1 MKLNNGWYSKSIEGT
16 NGAHY
21 LSREVVLLKS
31 GIIKGI
37 LIAVFSIL
45 YMPSAT
51 TFANELK
58 DTSIQI
64 IANEKVIIFSDAK
77 PFYDKNGRV
86 QVPLR
91 FVSEAIGANV
101 QWDGITR
108 KVTVTLGGD
117 KVELN
122 IGNQSYRLN
131 GQQFQM
137 DTSSI
142 VTRGA
147 TFVPIRFVGQALG
160 ALVTFDTSHN
170 TIHIDTAN
178 RDENQERTTTE
189 EDEKSIY
196 NGFIIDLEPDSKLL
210 VGKGLYDTYGSEY
223 TLLNIVVTFDK
234 TDTDYKKQYKD
245 VEEILLQK
253 VDSETVAAVMK
264 YLNAKST
271 ATDVLPFKEF
281 KDTNYMVIVSSRNI
295 DANINIFVFK
305 N

>member
-1 MKLNNGWYSKSIEGT
+1 MKSL
-16 NGAHY
+16 
-21 LSREVVLLKS
+21 
-31 GIIKGI
+31 IIKGI
-37 LIAVFSIL
+37 LIAIFSFL
-45 YMPSAT
+45 YMPSET
-51 TFANELK
+51 TFASDSKE
-58 DTSIQI
+58 TSIRI
-64 IANEKVIIFSDAK
+64 IVNETAIVFCDAK

-91 FVSEAIGANV
+91 FVSEAMGAKV

-117 KVELN
+117 QIELS
-122 IGNQSYRLN
+122 IGKQSYTLN

-142 VTRGA
+142 VNDGT

-160 ALVTFDTSHN
+160 ALVTFDTLHN
-170 TIHIDTAN
+170 TIHIETAN
-178 RDENQERTTTE
+178 HDENHEQISIN
-189 EDEKSIY
+189 EDGKSIY

-210 VGKGLYDTYGSEY
+210 VSKGLYDTYGSEY
-223 TLLNIVVTFDK
+223 TLLNIEVTFNKMD

-253 VDSETVAAVMK
+253 VDSEVVAAVMK
-264 YLNAKST
+264 YLSAKST
-271 ATDVLPFKEF
+271 AEDVLPPKEF
-281 KDTNYMVIVSSRNI
+281 KDTNYKVIVSSRMI
-295 DANINIFVFK
+295 DDNINIFVFK